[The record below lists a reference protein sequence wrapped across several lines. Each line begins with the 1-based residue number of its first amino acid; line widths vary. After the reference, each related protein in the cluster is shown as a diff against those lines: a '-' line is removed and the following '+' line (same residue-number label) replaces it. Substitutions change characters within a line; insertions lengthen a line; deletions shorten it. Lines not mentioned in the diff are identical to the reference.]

1 MTKFTIIWFIE
12 ESWEFLLRVI
22 SLECIIWEA
31 WWWCLDLPWLCPGL
45 EFASMNLNL
54 TGDRSQSAPFNP
66 CIEICTAEYNWI
78 LTFGNSWFRHSR
90 HLKQLVLFQKADLA
104 IADLSITYEREKA
117 VDFSNPFMTLGISIL
132 YRLVLFSFSQHH
144 GHRKGRINKNMSFH
158 TFSSQEAKEAASWA
172 FLLHA
177 PSLPRR
183 VDLHRRRLLHRL
195 LLALHPCQVCS
206 VINIHSPPLLS
217 TFNNIYL
224 YSFIRQV
231 QPLRVG

>member
-12 ESWEFLLRVI
+12 ESWEFLLRII

-78 LTFGNSWFRHSR
+78 LTFGNSWSGHSR

-144 GHRKGRINKNMSFH
+144 GHRKGRISYIFIPGSQRSSHLSFSPSC
-158 TFSSQEAKEAASWA
+158 TLSPSTCGSTSSS
-172 FLLHA
+172 
-177 PSLPRR
+177 PTSSSPSCSSSLPG
-183 VDLHRRRLLHRL
+183 LQ
-195 LLALHPCQVCS
+195 C
-206 VINIHSPPLLS
+206 N
-217 TFNNIYL
+217 
-224 YSFIRQV
+224 
-231 QPLRVG
+231 